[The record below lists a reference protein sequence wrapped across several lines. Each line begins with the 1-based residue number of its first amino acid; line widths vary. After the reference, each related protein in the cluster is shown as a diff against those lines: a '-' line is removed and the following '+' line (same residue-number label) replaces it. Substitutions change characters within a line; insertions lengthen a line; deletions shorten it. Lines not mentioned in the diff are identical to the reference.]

1 MEHTPKDQA
10 AWNALAML
18 AFIIAFLGTV
28 LIVGPWQLRELYR
41 FDFFDLAIVALA
53 TLRVIRLVT
62 FDKIFS
68 FVREWFLDHKDG
80 TWHKPA
86 GGFRRLMAELI
97 ECIWCTGLWAAL
109 AVTALYLLFPLGR
122 FFVLVLAVAALGTLL
137 QNVSK
142 ALVK

>member
-18 AFIIAFLGTV
+18 AFIIVFLGSV
-28 LIVGPWQLRELYR
+28 LAVGPWNLRELYHLA
-41 FDFFDLAIVALA
+41 FFDLTILGLA
-53 TLRVIRLVT
+53 TLRIIRLIT
-62 FDKIFS
+62 FDKIFG
-68 FVREWFLDHKDG
+68 FIRQWFLDEKDG

-109 AVTALYLLFPLGR
+109 AVTVLYLLFPLGR

-142 ALVK
+142 ALAK

>member
-28 LIVGPWQLRELYR
+28 LIIGPWNLRELYR
-41 FDFFDLAIVALA
+41 LDFFDLVILGLA
-53 TLRVIRLVT
+53 TLRIIRLVT
-62 FDKIFS
+62 FDKIFG
-68 FVREWFLDHKDG
+68 FVRQWFLDERDAA
-80 TWHKPA
+80 WHKPQ

-109 AVTALYLLFPLGR
+109 AVTTLYLVFPLGR
-122 FFVLVLAVAALGTLL
+122 FFVLILAVAALGTML

-142 ALVK
+142 TLAK